1 MFIHLSKKE
10 TQPVS
15 RIYPKLT
22 ANEEQK
28 NTTVYLKIIHFTFTA
43 IYRNFT
49 ENAFKL
55 LLKFQSYVWG
65 T

>member
-1 MFIHLSKKE
+1 MMFIHLSKKE

-28 NTTVYLKIIHFTFTA
+28 NTTVYLKIIH
-43 IYRNFT
+43 I
-49 ENAFKL
+49 L
-55 LLKFQSYVWG
+55 LSLLYIEISLKMLLNYF
-65 T
+65 